1 MNFDINFTNK
11 GEEIIKNVANYERS
25 INYKFD
31 F

>member
-1 MNFDINFTNK
+1 MNFDINFTDK
-11 GEEIIKNVANYERS
+11 GEEIIKNVPNYERS

>member
-1 MNFDINFTNK
+1 MNFDINFTDK
-11 GEEIIKNVANYERS
+11 GEEIIKNVSNYERS